1 MWSRWLI
8 PVLFIFGATQS
19 CHTHPGL
26 SCVNDYMSNV
36 SCEWQVSAKHAG
48 NNCTLQGFR
57 RTPWG
62 NKVKECK
69 LEPLS
74 YRANATR
81 ACSIVYDS
89 LRFSFAERMR
99 VQVTCNGT
107 AVFPQSE
114 YHPGR
119 NVKLRW
125 PDKISVVRDNI
136 TWSRG
141 SPFPES
147 IKRYEFELQFKR
159 TGQSWKEARLTLV
172 QGMFTILNEDYM
184 VKGERYEARVRVK
197 PVEPSTTGEIQG
209 QWSDWSPSVSWSSEI
224 GMNKTTQERP
234 LSIFPS
240 LGIMLLPVIF
250 CIAHTCK
257 CVLKTGDQH
266 VPDPSKFFKPL
277 LSLHEGNLQKWLRP
291 EYSTHSYVSPQ
302 VCGCEISPV
311 EISEAS
317 DSALAL
323 MTPALFQTNQTFFF
337 QQTSGTSQSL
347 SSGFSNMGYF
357 YTELQSGFLCLESCP
372 VYFTYDPEAGSSGMV
387 QSASSYE
394 RVQNQQQMAP
404 LSPDSGFDMGEK
416 EEEEESDDEKEEE
429 RAEMCRG
436 VNVQHLVSFVLSL
449 PESSRVNPTAPHTPV
464 LLAPLPEL
472 SPWPEDAV
480 VSVASE
486 PSELAEGAVAR
497 PASMVVQPCTS
508 GYLSLKEM
516 QKYSNKSI

>member
-62 NKVKECK
+62 NK
-69 LEPLS
+69 
-74 YRANATR
+74 
-81 ACSIVYDS
+81 
-89 LRFSFAERMR
+89 FSFAERMR

-159 TGQSWKEARLTLV
+159 TGQSWKVRV
-172 QGMFTILNEDYM
+172 CVCVCVDVWVG
-184 VKGERYEARVRVK
+184 VCRYEARVRVK

-240 LGIMLLPVIF
+240 LGAYLSLLPLMLVYVVRGS
-250 CIAHTCK
+250 
-257 CVLKTGDQH
+257 VLKTGDQH